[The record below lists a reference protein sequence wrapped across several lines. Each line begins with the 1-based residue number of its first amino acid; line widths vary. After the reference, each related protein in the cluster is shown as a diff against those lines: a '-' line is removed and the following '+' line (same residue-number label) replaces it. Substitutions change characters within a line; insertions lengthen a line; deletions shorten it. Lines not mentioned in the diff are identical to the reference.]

1 MAPTVPKLSI
11 GEHRMARLRGD
22 IHPHAPYKVHRKET
36 TVSDSFASSKKDKR
50 VIKKS
55 AFVSRIAKANAKPS
69 RNTTRR
75 ANKKL
80 NITLTSLADALPNL
94 TGDAEMDDS
103 AAAAAGKIRHKSLKS
118 RPGALKRKEVVV
130 KSEMSRFG
138 ANMAQLAT
146 VSEAAPKI
154 NTPAPAKLS
163 RKQQKLQSHQQSQA
177 PAPVPVPQME
187 TSTTNRWAALRGFI
201 SATMEQ
207 NPAFV
212 NKS

>member
-22 IHPHAPYKVHRKET
+22 IHPHAPYKVHREDT
-36 TVSDSFASSKKDKR
+36 TISDAFASSKKDKR

-55 AFVSRIAKANAKPS
+55 AFVSRIAKANTKPS
-69 RNTTRR
+69 RNATRR

-80 NITLTSLADALPNL
+80 KTTLTSLADALPEL
-94 TGDAEMDDS
+94 DS
-103 AAAAAGKIRHKSLKS
+103 DGEDGGAAAAGKIRHRSLKS
-118 RPGALKRKEVVV
+118 RPGALKRKELLV
-130 KSEMSRFG
+130 KSEMGRFG

-146 VSEAAPKI
+146 VTEVAPTV
-154 NTPAPAKLS
+154 NTPAPVKLS
-163 RKQQKLQSHQQSQA
+163 RKQQKLQSQNQQALPPA
-177 PAPVPVPQME
+177 PAPAPQLE